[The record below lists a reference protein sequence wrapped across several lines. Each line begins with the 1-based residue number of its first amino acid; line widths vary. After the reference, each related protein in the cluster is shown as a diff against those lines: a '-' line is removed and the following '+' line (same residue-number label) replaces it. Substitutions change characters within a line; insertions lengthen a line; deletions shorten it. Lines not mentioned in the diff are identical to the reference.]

1 VVPPVELELEEEEED
16 EAWHGI
22 ATDTEGLT
30 RFSTE
35 EFLDLAITAIRSK
48 DVAEDRA
55 EEGVLQ
61 AARDLFGSWQ
71 RGIKA
76 ALEELMERYTER
88 VGGKVLRG
96 DLPGAREALEEIRS
110 YVEAVAAAG
119 ILDPGGGSGR
129 SSSRGKG
136 LLRLLET
143 KIGALESSVNRL
155 EAELRHLRTFVG
167 EKAVPLDEM
176 NWAAR
181 NYHLSQDFAVGEL
194 LYHPGFG
201 IGIVTEIDTQRRIT
215 VVFSKGKVKKR
226 VLVMNH
232 RR

>member
-1 VVPPVELELEEEEED
+1 VAPVDLELEEEEDYEPW
-16 EAWHGI
+16 EAVG
-22 ATDTEGLT
+22 AAAGDLT

-35 EFLDLAITAIRSK
+35 EFLDLAIEAIQSCQ
-48 DVAEDRA
+48 VAEENA
-55 EEGVLQ
+55 EDSLLQ

-88 VGGKVLRG
+88 VGGRVLRG
-96 DLPGAREALEEIRS
+96 DLPGARGALDEIRS
-110 YVEAVAAAG
+110 YVDAVAAAG

-136 LLRLLET
+136 LLRLLES
-143 KIGALESSVNRL
+143 KIAALETSVDRL
-155 EAELRHLRTFVG
+155 EAELKHLRSFIT
-167 EKAVPLDEM
+167 EPIDDS

-181 NYHLSQDFAVGEL
+181 NYHLSQDFHVGEL

-201 IGIVTEIDTQRRIT
+201 IGIVTEIDSQRRIT

-232 RR
+232 KK

>member
-1 VVPPVELELEEEEED
+1 VAPVDLDLEEEEEFESWESVGAAVGD
-16 EAWHGI
+16 
-22 ATDTEGLT
+22 LT

-35 EFLDLAITAIRSK
+35 EFLDLAIVAIQSCQ
-48 DVAEDRA
+48 VSEEHA
-55 EEGVLQ
+55 EEDVLQ

-88 VGGKVLRG
+88 VGGRVLRG
-96 DLPGAREALEEIRS
+96 DLPGARGALDEIRS
-110 YVEAVAAAG
+110 YVDAVAAAG

-143 KIGALESSVNRL
+143 KIAALETSVDRL
-155 EAELRHLRTFVG
+155 EAELKHLRSFLV
-167 EKAVPLDEM
+167 EPVEDD

-181 NYHLSQDFAVGEL
+181 NYHLSQDFHVGEL

-201 IGIVTEIDTQRRIT
+201 IGIVTEIDSQRRIT

-232 RR
+232 KK